1 MQLHSCGTLPRL
13 PHACA
18 CLASRTSGYAQVLAH
33 LRGCGDAEQDP
44 VHFTTAPAA
53 AIPRALAAAGV
64 AAGDVDF
71 YEASSFPFAAASVW
85 LGKSASFWLNP

>member
-1 MQLHSCGTLPRL
+1 M
-13 PHACA
+13 
-18 CLASRTSGYAQVLAH
+18 LAH

-64 AAGDVDF
+64 APGDVDF
-71 YEASSFPFAAASVW
+71 YEASPFFCCNFYLFGEDLCCWRVTPDT
-85 LGKSASFWLNP
+85 LSA